1 MSANPPKI
9 NVMSGK
15 KEERI
20 ETNFNLLWE
29 RMELMYPILSVDSKP
44 KFCSDAIIQN
54 SCIVFNH
61 MCIPPTPQVTGD
73 L

>member
-20 ETNFNLLWE
+20 ETNVNLLWE

-44 KFCSDAIIQN
+44 NFFCSDAMI
-54 SCIVFNH
+54 
-61 MCIPPTPQVTGD
+61 
-73 L
+73 

>member
-1 MSANPPKI
+1 
-9 NVMSGK
+9 MSGK

-20 ETNFNLLWE
+20 ETNFNLPWE
-29 RMELMYPILSVDSKP
+29 KMELMYSVLSLDSKP
-44 KFCSDAIIQN
+44 NFCSDAMIQN

-61 MCIPPTPQVTGD
+61 MCIPPIPQVTGG